1 MSLAQRLAEAS
12 NATSKSLCKIGTIL
26 ADEKVPAAD
35 RTLLKEILDAPEG
48 TPNRLNNAAIA
59 KVLREEGY
67 DLSNSAVDRHRRADC
82 PCNRKVSA

>member
-12 NATSKSLCKIGTIL
+12 NATSKSLCKIGIIL
-26 ADEKVPAAD
+26 ADENLPTAD
-35 RTLLKEILDAPEG
+35 RTVLKEILDLPEG

-67 DLSNSAVDRHRRADC
+67 DLSNSAVDRHRRTDC
-82 PCNRKVSA
+82 PCSRKVSA